1 MYTFHVQYG
10 GREIPLEHHSY
21 PEEPVSLSKLPGT
34 TRLDR
39 VMEAFGIGPFDVVRT
54 ARRIAEELGREDISR
69 QHLTRVR
76 QGLATITEGRIFI
89 IVAAM
94 RELTGYFLSA
104 NDLFEVEPPLPEG
117 VQPSLTPRM
126 APVADGR
133 NRSVPIFSSPRT
145 PAGWRPFVDED
156 HGAAEQPFESLYIQ
170 YGVLLR
176 AIAMREF
183 RVPPDDAE
191 ALVHDA
197 FVTYL
202 QRQNTV
208 REPKGWLIGTVRNG
222 CRHYWRD
229 RKHEGPLEA
238 LGEEP
243 VDAAA
248 EGDREA
254 TLWRITVA
262 TAVAQMGNRCR
273 EMLRRYYWRGESTA
287 DIAEGM
293 ATSKDNV
300 WQLLSR
306 CRQRIGEALG
316 KVTRPRK

>member
-1 MYTFHVQYG
+1 
-10 GREIPLEHHSY
+10 
-21 PEEPVSLSKLPGT
+21 
-34 TRLDR
+34 
-39 VMEAFGIGPFDVVRT
+39 MEAFGIGPFDVVR
-54 ARRIAEELGREDISR
+54 AAEQIAEELGRECISR

-76 QGLATITEGRIFI
+76 QGLANISDERIFI
-89 IVAAM
+89 VVAAM
-94 RELTGYFLSA
+94 RELTGYLLGA
-104 NDLFEVEPPLPEG
+104 NDLFEVEPPLPAG
-117 VQPSLTPRM
+117 ALPSLTPRM

-133 NRSVPIFSSPRT
+133 SRSVPLFSSPRT
-145 PAGWRPFVDED
+145 TADWRPFVDED
-156 HGAAEQPFESLYIQ
+156 AGISEQPFETLYLQ

-229 RKHEGPLEA
+229 RKHEGPPLEA

-243 VDAAA
+243 VDAAG
-248 EGDREA
+248 ELDREA
-254 TLWRITVA
+254 ALWRITVA
-262 TAVAQMGNRCR
+262 SKVAQMGTRCR
-273 EMLRRYYWRGESTA
+273 EMLQRYYWKGESTA
-287 DIAEGM
+287 DIAEEL